1 MIFVYKKWRQKMT
14 YTMERG
20 FPSDGKT
27 ERNKKKNQKRTLVD
41 ENVFHTKKKR
51 QMVP

>member
-1 MIFVYKKWRQKMT
+1 
-14 YTMERG
+14 MERG

-27 ERNKKKNQKRTLVD
+27 ERNKKKEPEKNTRGRKRIP
-41 ENVFHTKKKR
+41 HKKKKR